1 MEQQSAEAKSAR
13 LLDLYARFISGQT
26 LNKQDLASEYGV
38 TTRSIQRDMESL
50 RCFLME
56 KGLSQEIIYDRRH
69 GGYRMVSSV
78 PSGLT
83 NSEILAVCKILLES
97 RSMRRDEMLPILD
110 KLVDCCVPEENKRA
124 VQQMTGNEKLHY
136 IEPHHGQPI
145 LRGLWELGQA
155 VQQRQVLELDY
166 QRLKGAETVRR
177 TVEPVGIL
185 FSEYYFYLAAYLRGV
200 DRKQSFENP
209 EDPYPTIYRI
219 DRIRAFRATGEH
231 FTPAYAKC
239 FQEGEFR
246 RRVQF
251 MYGGKLQKIR
261 FRYAGPSIEAVL
273 DRLPTA
279 EILSQDDSGWTIS
292 AEVFGK
298 GIEMWM
304 RSQGD
309 YIQEIHEKERDQHG
323 KPGAN

>member
-1 MEQQSAEAKSAR
+1 M
-13 LLDLYARFISGQT
+13 
-26 LNKQDLASEYGV
+26 GV
-38 TTRSIQRDMESL
+38 
-50 RCFLME
+50 
-56 KGLSQEIIYDRRH
+56 
-69 GGYRMVSSV
+69 
-78 PSGLT
+78 
-83 NSEILAVCKILLES
+83 
-97 RSMRRDEMLPILD
+97 
-110 KLVDCCVPEENKRA
+110 
-124 VQQMTGNEKLHY
+124 
-136 IEPHHGQPI
+136 
-145 LRGLWELGQA
+145 WGQA

-166 QRLKGAETVRR
+166 QRLKGSRDGAPHGRAGRHPVFGVLFLSGRVSARR
-177 TVEPVGIL
+177 SPE
-185 FSEYYFYLAAYLRGV
+185 A
-200 DRKQSFENP
+200 KSFENP

-231 FTPAYAKC
+231 FTPAYAKR

-261 FRYAGPSIEAVL
+261 FKYTGPSIEAVL

-309 YIQEIHEKERDQHG
+309 YIQEIHEKEKESAWQTKCELSMTRISKKASYQIRDSSNRKFAKIPKSDLGNPDNLKYHDGMLDEILKYAIPELQEKRLAKEAG
-323 KPGAN
+323 FLRDGGRFSGFQGRACPV

>member
-1 MEQQSAEAKSAR
+1 MEEFSELKSAR
-13 LLDLYARFISGQT
+13 LLSIYARL
-26 LNKQDLASEYGV
+26 LNGRVLKKTDLAQEFGV
-38 TTRSIQRDMESL
+38 TARSIQRDLESL
-50 RCFLME
+50 RSFLSNEM
-56 KGLSQEIIYDRRH
+56 LPQDVVYDRAA
-69 GGYRMVSSV
+69 GGYRLTHAKPM
-78 PSGLT
+78 GLS

-124 VQQMTGNEKLHY
+124 VQQ
-136 IEPHHGQPI
+136 
-145 LRGLWELGQA
+145 
-155 VQQRQVLELDY
+155 RQVLELDY
-166 QRLKGAETVRR
+166 QRLRGAETVRR

-231 FTPAYAKC
+231 FTPAYAKR

-261 FRYAGPSIEAVL
+261 FKYTGPSIEAVL

-279 EILSQDDSGWTIS
+279 EILSQDDSGWLVS

-298 GIEMWM
+298 GIEMWIK
-304 RSQGD
+304 SQGE
-309 YIQEIHEKERDQHG
+309 YIETE
-323 KPGAN
+323 